1 MSRTMARLGRRGK
14 RIPIACEPPPPVA
27 VVGSLALTLAGPGAA
42 LLAAAPEALDADFVA
57 VLLGSA
63 R

>member
-1 MSRTMARLGRRGK
+1 MSRTMARIDRRGK

-42 LLAAAPEALDADFVA
+42 LLAAAPESLDVAFVA
-57 VLLGSA
+57 EVLRHG
-63 R
+63 